1 MAIPSE
7 DRRVLVTGMRGFTG
21 HYVREALE
29 AAGLVGIDPQDIDPD
44 FDLTRADRLAA
55 TVAEADCRYAI
66 HLAAIS
72 FVGHGD
78 AADFYRV
85 NTVGTDHL
93 LTALRRQGG
102 YAKVIVASS
111 ANIYGNCASDDLDED
126 TPPAPVNHYGASKMA
141 MEYITRQYFDDL
153 PIVMTRPFNY
163 TGRGQGDNFL
173 IPKIVKHFRER
184 APRLELGNRDVV
196 RDFSD
201 VRDVAGYIVRLLQ
214 SDARGLPVNLCS
226 GTGHS
231 LQWII
236 DQCRAITGHDLEVA
250 TNPAFV
256 RANEIR
262 SLIGSTARLGS
273 LVGPLGPT
281 PLGDTLRWM
290 LEG

>member
-1 MAIPSE
+1 MSGHRTLP
-7 DRRVLVTGMRGFTG
+7 MRGLFVDAFWG
-21 HYVREALE
+21 YVACGEYRMQRC
-29 AAGLVGIDPQDIDPD
+29 D
-44 FDLTRADRLAA
+44 
-55 TVAEADCRYAI
+55 DCGFVRY
-66 HLAAIS
+66 
-72 FVGHGD
+72 
-78 AADFYRV
+78 
-85 NTVGTDHL
+85 
-93 LTALRRQGG
+93 
-102 YAKVIVASS
+102 
-111 ANIYGNCASDDLDED
+111 
-126 TPPAPVNHYGASKMA
+126 PPAPGCPECLSESAHWDALSGKGTIVSWTRFH
-141 MEYITRQYFDDL
+141 RQYFDDL